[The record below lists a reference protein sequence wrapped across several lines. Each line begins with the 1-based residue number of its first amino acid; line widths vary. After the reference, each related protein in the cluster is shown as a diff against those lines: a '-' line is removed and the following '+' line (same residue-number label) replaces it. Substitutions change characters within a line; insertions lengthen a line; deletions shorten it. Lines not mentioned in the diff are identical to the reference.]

1 MGAERNVRH
10 PFKLCR
16 PDLEEQMKATAND
29 LAERLLL
36 SFRELEACAC
46 TLLAVLL
53 TFFAT
58 RVAGDE
64 AFCLGRLAEL
74 RVEDHEGAGDAE
86 FDRVSLAHDAATFYG
101 GDDVEGLADVGDAE
115 RPLGGCALL
124 GGDEVDFKLFFVD
137 GEFAAARTQ
146 EDACD
151 RGLATAG
158 SVVLN
163 QICHGAP

>member
-64 AFCLGRLAEL
+64 AFCLERLAEL

-86 FDRVSLAHDAATFYG
+86 LDRVGLAHDAATFTVVMTSKVSPMSAIPR
-101 GDDVEGLADVGDAE
+101 DRL
-115 RPLGGCALL
+115 
-124 GGDEVDFKLFFVD
+124 
-137 GEFAAARTQ
+137 AAARCWAVTK
-146 EDACD
+146 
-151 RGLATAG
+151 
-158 SVVLN
+158 
-163 QICHGAP
+163 

>member
-1 MGAERNVRH
+1 MRAGENVRH

-16 PDLEEQMKATAND
+16 PDLKEQNPTAKD
-29 LAERLLL
+29 FAERLFL
-36 SFRELEACAC
+36 SLGELEACAC

-53 TFFAT
+53 ALFAT
-58 RVAGDE
+58 RVAGNE
-64 AFCLGRLAEL
+64 AFCFERLAEL
-74 RVEDHEGAGDAE
+74 RVEYHEGAGDAE
-86 FDRVSLAHDAATFYG
+86 LYGVSLAHDAATLDG

-115 RPLGGCALL
+115 RPLSGCALL
-124 GGDEVDFKLFFVD
+124 CGDEVDVTLFFVD

>member
-10 PFKLCR
+10 PFKLCK
-16 PDLEEQMKATAND
+16 PDLKEQTKATAKD
-29 LAERLLL
+29 FAERLFLAL
-36 SFRELEACAC
+36 GELEASASA
-46 TLLAVLL
+46 LLAVLL
-53 TFFAT
+53 ALFAT
-58 RVAGDE
+58 RVAGHE
-64 AFCLGRLAEL
+64 AFCLERLAEL

-86 FDRVSLAHDAATFYG
+86 LDGVGLAHDAATFYG

-115 RPLGGCALL
+115 GPLGGCALL
-124 GGDEVDFKLFFVD
+124 CGDEVDVKLFFVD
-137 GEFAAARTQ
+137 GEFAAAGTQ

-158 SVVLN
+158 SVVLD